1 MPNKASAKKR
11 LRQTV
16 KKTTENKNRKTRIKS
31 FVKKVEKAIA
41 QDDQA
46 TANEVLKTAQSE
58 IMRGVTKGVLHKN
71 TASRKISRLNSKV
84 KSLKKAS

>member
-16 KKTTENKNRKTRIKS
+16 KKTNENKNRKTRIKS